1 MFARYKCSFMLFH
14 SPARQS
20 PSLAIPH
27 GARNVPVPACLPRR
41 RGRSI
46 AYSFGARSL
55 ASTFRPRA
63 RSSSLRAAGYGVLPS
78 VASSSPAWALPAAAH
93 AVLIELDAGA
103 ATWHATVHCT
113 AFRAGLY
120 VYVAGCT
127 PPVRRVALAARHP
140 SHSLAHRLLA
150 SAP

>member
-1 MFARYKCSFMLFH
+1 MQLHAVPFPGTPVAVAGNSARRTQC
-14 SPARQS
+14 AC
-20 PSLAIPH
+20 
-27 GARNVPVPACLPRR
+27 ACLPRR

-120 VYVAGCT
+120 VYVA
-127 PPVRRVALAARHP
+127 VRRLYVVLH
-140 SHSLAHRLLA
+140 
-150 SAP
+150 